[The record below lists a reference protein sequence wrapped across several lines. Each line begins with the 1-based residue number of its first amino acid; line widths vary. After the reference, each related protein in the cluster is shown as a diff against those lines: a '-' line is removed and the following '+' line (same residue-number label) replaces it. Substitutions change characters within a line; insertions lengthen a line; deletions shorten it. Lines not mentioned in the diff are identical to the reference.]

1 MISLAKA
8 HPELV
13 QEWSCR
19 NGDLTPND
27 ISYGSNKVV
36 WWKGSCGHEWRSS
49 VKSRSSGE
57 KCPICSGARVIEG
70 INDLATTEPS
80 IALEWSKK
88 NRIKPTQITRGSN
101 KKVIWLGKCG
111 HEWNATVKSRAV
123 NGSGC
128 PICSGNKV
136 VAGINDL
143 KSNFPNIAIEWS
155 AKNYPLKPTD
165 VTPYSNKKVWWKC
178 RKCGNE
184 WKTLI
189 STRSY
194 GSKCPYCTGKVL
206 LKGFND
212 FKSKYPLIA
221 AEWSEK
227 NLPLTP
233 DMINEKSC
241 RNVWW
246 KCPRCGYEW
255 KGVVKARVKGRECPI
270 CSNHKV
276 LKDFNDLATTD
287 ENILYLWDYE
297 KNQDVDPT
305 MVTRNSKQ
313 KVWWKCKNGHSWKE
327 SIVDRVY
334 LNRKCNQCEQ
344 EYRMSFPYLIIG
356 YYMHKAGLKTISNSD
371 EIIGIPL
378 DIYVPEERVAINVDI
393 QTDDTEIIKQ
403 HICNKNSIKLVTLV
417 FKESESEETYALR
430 VLQLLRSI
438 HIFIKANVDD
448 DLRMIRALYESVRE
462 GN

>member
-1 MISLAKA
+1 MLSLSQA

-13 QEWSCR
+13 IEWSSK
-19 NGDLTPND
+19 NGELTPD
-27 ISYGSNKVV
+27 DVSYGSNKVV
-36 WWKGSCGHEWRSS
+36 WWKGSCGHEWKSS
-49 VKSRSSGE
+49 VKSRSNGE
-57 KCPICSGARVIEG
+57 KCPICSGTRVVEG
-70 INDLATTEPS
+70 INDLATTEPE
-80 IALEWSKK
+80 IAAEWSYK
-88 NRIKPTQITRGSN
+88 NSIKPTEVTRGSN

-111 HEWNATVKSRAV
+111 HEWIATIKTRTV
-123 NGSGC
+123 NGTGC
-128 PICSGNKV
+128 PICSGNKIV
-136 VAGINDL
+136 EGVNDL
-143 KSNFPNIAIEWS
+143 QTIFPNLAKEWS
-155 AKNYPLKPTD
+155 LKNKALKPSE
-165 VTPYSNKKVWWKC
+165 VAPYSNRKVWWKC
-178 RKCGNE
+178 SECGNE
-184 WKTLI
+184 WKALI

-194 GSKCPYCTGKVL
+194 GSKCPYCTGKIL

-212 FKSKYPLIA
+212 FKTKYPLLA

-227 NLPLTP
+227 NFPLTP

-246 KCPRCGYEW
+246 RCSKCGFEW
-255 KGVVKARVKGRECPI
+255 KGVVKARVKGRECPV

-276 LKDFNDLATTD
+276 QTGFNDLATTD

-334 LNRKCNQCEQ
+334 LNRNCNQCEQ
-344 EYRMSFPYLIIG
+344 EYRMCFPYLIIG

-378 DIYVPEERVAINVDI
+378 DIYVPEERVAINIGI
-393 QTDDTEIIKQ
+393 QAEETEIIKQ
-403 HICNKNSIKLVTLV
+403 HICKKNSIKLVSLV
-417 FKESESEETYALR
+417 FKESESEEEYALK
-430 VLQLLRSI
+430 VLKLLRSI
-438 HIFIKANVDD
+438 HTFIKTNVDD
-448 DLRMIRALYESVRE
+448 DLRRIRTLYENFRE
-462 GN
+462 EK